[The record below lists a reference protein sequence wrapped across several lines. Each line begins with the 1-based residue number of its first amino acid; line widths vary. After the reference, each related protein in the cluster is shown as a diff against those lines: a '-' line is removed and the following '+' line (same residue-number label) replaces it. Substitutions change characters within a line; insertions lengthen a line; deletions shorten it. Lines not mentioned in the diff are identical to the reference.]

1 MSEHSHE
8 AALRLSAVSVEL
20 AKNPVLRDVSLSVAR
35 GEWVTLAGP
44 NGAGKSTLLRACAGL
59 VAHAGD
65 IELDG
70 EPLVDLAARERA
82 QRVSYL
88 PQQPT
93 LPPGMTV
100 GEYVLLGRTPHL
112 KPLGV
117 ESQRDLALCGDVIAQ
132 LDLAQLTDRE
142 LTRLSGGELQR
153 CHLARALA
161 QQAPV
166 VLADELT
173 TALDLGHEQQAL
185 ELIDSFRRSASLT
198 VVAAMHDLNAAA
210 QYSDRIVLIDAGQ
223 VVAEG
228 SPPDVLTAEVLRELY
243 RANVRVTRSDG
254 QLVVVPL
261 RDTQPGGCNDVDV
274 KPDRD
279 ETASTS
285 P

>member
-1 MSEHSHE
+1 MSEQVSKS
-8 AALRLSAVSVEL
+8 ALRLAGVSVEL
-20 AKNPVLRDVSLSVAR
+20 AKSRVLRGVSLAVER

-59 VAHAGD
+59 VTYAGD

-70 EPLVDLAARERA
+70 IGLDQLSTRERA
-82 QRVSYL
+82 MRVSYL

-93 LPPGMTV
+93 LPAGMTV

-117 ESQRDLALCGDVIAQ
+117 ESQADVELCVDVIAQ
-132 LDLAQLTDRE
+132 LDLGTLVDRE

-153 CHLARALA
+153 CHLARALS

-185 ELIDSFRRSASLT
+185 ELVDSFRRSASLT

-210 QYSDRIVLIDAGQ
+210 QYSDRIVLIDAGEI
-223 VVAEG
+223 VAEG
-228 SPPDVLTAEVLRELY
+228 SPSDVLTADVLGELY
-243 RANVRVTRSDG
+243 RAHVRVTYDDG

-261 RDTQPGGCNDVDV
+261 RDSRRGGCNDVATDD
-274 KPDRD
+274 K
-279 ETASTS
+279 ASTQQ
-285 P
+285 

>member
-1 MSEHSHE
+1 MNARGHPP
-8 AALRLSAVSVEL
+8 ALALRDVGVEL
-20 AKNPVLRDVSLSVAR
+20 AKNRVLRGVSLSVAR

-59 VAHAGD
+59 VAHSGD

-70 EPLVDLAARERA
+70 APVRSLAARERA
-82 QRVSYL
+82 TRVSYL

-93 LPPGMTV
+93 LPAGMTV

-112 KPLGV
+112 SPLGV
-117 ESQRDLALCGDVIAQ
+117 ESRADVELCVDVIAQ
-132 LDLAQLTDRE
+132 LDLAGLADRE

-185 ELIDSFRRSASLT
+185 ELIDSFRASASLT

-210 QYSDRIVLIDAGQ
+210 QYSDRIVLIDAGAI
-223 VVAEG
+223 VAEG
-228 SPPDVLTAEVLRELY
+228 PPPEVLTADVLGELY
-243 RANVRVTRSDG
+243 RARVRVTNEEG

-261 RDTQPGGCNDVDV
+261 RDRHAPGCNDVAAR
-274 KPDRD
+274 P
-279 ETASTS
+279 AAN
-285 P
+285 